1 MTHKFFPTTLLFLFL
16 FSFSKAQNCDPW
28 IIQAYKQLYQRNP
41 SADECNIKN
50 YNNGSWN
57 NYNELV
63 GYIKTYKSKKPAS
76 MPALTGD
83 PWIFQIYKQLYNRQ
97 PNAWELN
104 IKNYNNGSWKNYNE
118 LKKYISE
125 FQNSLSKQNLQIK
138 TGPWNNNNVLVGFFI
153 NGKQVAVNVVSAG
166 GGNVVSAGGA
176 NVVSAG
182 GGNVVSAGGGN
193 VVSAGGANV
202 VAAGGGN
209 IVVNTSMAGVNFGGR
224 YSVQSAGTTVVATSG
239 NGALI
244 IK

>member
-1 MTHKFFPTTLLFLFL
+1 MTNKIFPATLLCLFL
-16 FSFSKAQNCDPW
+16 FSFANAQNCDPW
-28 IIQAYKQLYQRNP
+28 ITQAYKQLYNRTP

-63 GYIKTYKSKKPAS
+63 GYIKTYNTKKPATS

-83 PWIFQIYKQLYNRQ
+83 AWIFQVYKELYNRQ

-104 IKNYNNGSWKNYNE
+104 IKNYNNGSWNNYDE
-118 LKKYISE
+118 LKKYIGE
-125 FQNSLSKQNLQIK
+125 FQSSLNKQNLQIK
-138 TGPWNNNNVLVGFFI
+138 TAAWNNNNVLVGFFI
-153 NGKQVAVNVVSAG
+153 NGQQVAVNVVSPG

-182 GGNVVSAGGGN
+182 GAN

-202 VAAGGGN
+202 VSPGGGN
-209 IVVNTSMAGVNFGGR
+209 IIVNTNMAGVNFGGR
-224 YSVQSAGTTVVATSG
+224 YSVQSAGTKVISTSG
-239 NGALI
+239 SGALI

>member
-1 MTHKFFPTTLLFLFL
+1 MTHKIFPTTLLFLFL

-28 IIQAYKQLYQRNP
+28 ITQAYKQLYQRTP
-41 SADECNIKN
+41 TADECNIKN

-63 GYIKTYKSKKPAS
+63 GYIKTYNSKKPAS
-76 MPALTGD
+76 MPSLTGD
-83 PWIFQIYKQLYNRQ
+83 AWIFQVYKELYNRQ

-104 IKNYNNGSWKNYNE
+104 IKNYNNGSWKNYDE
-118 LKKYISE
+118 LKKYIGE

-153 NGKQVAVNVVSAG
+153 NGKQVAVNVVAAG

-182 GGNVVSAGGGN
+182 GAN

-209 IVVNTSMAGVNFGGR
+209 IIVNTGMAGVNFGGR
-224 YSVQSAGTTVVATSG
+224 YSVQSAGSTVVATSG